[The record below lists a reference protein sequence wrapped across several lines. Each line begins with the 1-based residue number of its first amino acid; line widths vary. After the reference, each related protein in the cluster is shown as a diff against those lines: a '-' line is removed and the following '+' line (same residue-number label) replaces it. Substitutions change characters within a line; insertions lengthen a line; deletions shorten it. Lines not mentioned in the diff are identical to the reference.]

1 MWNKRANAVSEAD
14 ASLSSQP
21 VRPAAAVTAAESM
34 RPRAAVP
41 DQGTIGKGVV
51 VKGDVTGSDPL
62 FVDGRV
68 EGIINIP
75 GERVTVGKN
84 GTVVGGTAGDAA
96 CITAK
101 EIVILGTVTGN
112 IAAGERVDV
121 RAAGSLTGNIT
132 TVRVSIEDGAYFRGG
147 IDIRREDPKAIPA
160 PMQIVEAQ
168 PVQPV

>member
-14 ASLSSQP
+14 TSLSSEP

-96 CITAK
+96 CITAR
-101 EIVILGTVTGN
+101 EIVISNT
-112 IAAGERVDV
+112 
-121 RAAGSLTGNIT
+121 
-132 TVRVSIEDGAYFRGG
+132 
-147 IDIRREDPKAIPA
+147 
-160 PMQIVEAQ
+160 
-168 PVQPV
+168 